1 MAYPNQILP
10 EPAAGAV
17 HVNVSL
23 VLNDGEL
30 WVTDPYTVMHAEK
43 ARFIKRSCNL
53 HVYTNKCLVI
63 GNGHN
68 STQSPILSIESPF
81 MILSIQ
87 IMPVFCMYNY
97 TVRLRHSQTIIG
109 SYRGRRTRS

>member
-43 ARFIKRSCNL
+43 ARIIKRSCNL
-53 HVYTNKCLVI
+53 YTNKCLVI
-63 GNGHN
+63 GNGCIIIVHRVLY
-68 STQSPILSIESPF
+68 ILSTTFSDNNWLIPPRKANT
-81 MILSIQ
+81 ILA
-87 IMPVFCMYNY
+87 
-97 TVRLRHSQTIIG
+97 
-109 SYRGRRTRS
+109 